1 MLEQFFGGC
10 IGFLLVV
17 GLVPEPDVSTFVSG
31 SSSSSSKTTLK
42 KGKKGSSSSSSG
54 GAADGAAARRNLLT
68 VGLVTAFGISLH
80 NFPEGIAVYLS
91 CLARGPAVGLPLTL
105 AIAAH
110 NIPEGMAVA
119 APLYSATGS
128 RWQAV
133 KYTVLSGMC
142 EPLGA
147 VVVALALGPFMT
159 EWVVQVL
166 LAAVGGIMVVMS
178 LKELVPTTL
187 TYIPA
192 DRACYSFLAG
202 MVVIFATVHGLR
214 NTLGA

>member
-1 MLEQFFGGC
+1 MN
-10 IGFLLVV
+10 
-17 GLVPEPDVSTFVSG
+17 LVPEPDVSNFVGGDS
-31 SSSSSSKTTLK
+31 SSSSSSKK
-42 KGKKGSSSSSSG
+42 GKGKKGG
-54 GAADGAAARRNLLT
+54 GAAENTTAAARRSLLS

-119 APLYSATGS
+119 APMYSATGS
-128 RWQAV
+128 RWQAI

-147 VVVALALGPFMT
+147 VVVALVLGPFMT

-187 TYIPA
+187 TYISA
-192 DRACYSFLAG
+192 DHACYSFLAG
-202 MVVIFATVHGLR
+202 MVVIIATVHGLR

>member
-1 MLEQFFGGC
+1 MA
-10 IGFLLVV
+10 
-17 GLVPEPDVSTFVSG
+17 LVPEPDVSNFVRG
-31 SSSSSSKTTLK
+31 SSNNSNAEGKR
-42 KGKKGSSSSSSG
+42 GKKGG
-54 GAADGAAARRNLLT
+54 DGKAATATERRTLLS

-91 CLARGPAVGLPLTL
+91 CLARGPAVGLPLAL

-110 NIPEGMAVA
+110 NVPEGMAVA
-119 APLYSATGS
+119 APLYAATGS

-147 VVVALALGPFMT
+147 VVVALALAPFMT
-159 EWVVQVL
+159 AWVVQVL

-178 LKELVPTTL
+178 LQELVPTTL

-192 DRACYSFLAG
+192 NHACYSFLAG